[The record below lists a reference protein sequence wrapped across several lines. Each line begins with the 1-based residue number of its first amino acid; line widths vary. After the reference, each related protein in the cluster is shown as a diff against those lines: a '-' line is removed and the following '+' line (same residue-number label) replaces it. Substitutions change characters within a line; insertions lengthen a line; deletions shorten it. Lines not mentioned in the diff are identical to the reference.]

1 MPRPKKKKLESSTRA
16 PPEPPAPAE
25 PPAPPL
31 APPTPPRPTKMLAPE
46 SPSKT
51 VLQQAQRKA
60 RILAKKKDSEFT
72 KLVIKHEK
80 ALVLAERIFAAKM
93 RRIELESKWK
103 PPRRVLDPFNGL
115 KRITKA
121 ELELQE
127 ARYTRLGVLLLACEA
142 DAEVL
147 RAQGAAKDV
156 KIARLKR
163 QLHRLPGARGGRGVD
178 GAPRVLGFESERDSE
193 CFRQVSTMFFHLPSF
208 ILRHTVT
215 EKSC

>member
-1 MPRPKKKKLESSTRA
+1 
-16 PPEPPAPAE
+16 
-25 PPAPPL
+25 
-31 APPTPPRPTKMLAPE
+31 ML
-46 SPSKT
+46 T
-51 VLQQAQRKA
+51 
-60 RILAKKKDSEFT
+60 KKKDAEFT

-80 ALVLAERIFAAKM
+80 ALVLAERIFDAKM

-127 ARYTRLGVLLLACEA
+127 ARYTTRLGVHLLACEA
-142 DAEVL
+142 DTEVL

-163 QLHRLPGARGGRGVD
+163 QLRVEHVSDD
-178 GAPRVLGFESERDSE
+178 G
-193 CFRQVSTMFFHLPSF
+193 FR
-208 ILRHTVT
+208 
-215 EKSC
+215 

>member
-1 MPRPKKKKLESSTRA
+1 
-16 PPEPPAPAE
+16 
-25 PPAPPL
+25 
-31 APPTPPRPTKMLAPE
+31 ML
-46 SPSKT
+46 T
-51 VLQQAQRKA
+51 
-60 RILAKKKDSEFT
+60 KKKDAEFT

-80 ALVLAERIFAAKM
+80 ALVLAERIFDAKM

-127 ARYTRLGVLLLACEA
+127 ARYIRLGVLLLACEA
-142 DAEVL
+142 DTEVL

-163 QLHRLPGARGGRGVD
+163 QLQVARCTRRKRRGWSTT
-178 GAPRVLGFESERDSE
+178 RVR
-193 CFRQVSTMFFHLPSF
+193 FRV
-208 ILRHTVT
+208 
-215 EKSC
+215 